1 MRADV
6 IDVFDFDGTV
16 IKANSFREI
25 TKKTLL
31 LLFKKLR
38 FKPIGVLV
46 GAFILRGMRILS
58 YIAFKTRAVNTFE
71 KELTQEEKCHIC
83 KSVFDENINAG
94 VLERLIA
101 SQCGVICTASPYAY
115 ISRMSFGKD
124 ITIISAFDPRG
135 LLPDAAN
142 LGEGKVKNL
151 IAHFGSDKIRVA
163 NFYTDSFDDQP
174 MIDFAENAFMCS
186 GGQIR
191 KIK

>member
-1 MRADV
+1 MQVDV
-6 IDVFDFDGTV
+6 IDVFDFDGTI

-25 TKKTLL
+25 TNKTLL
-31 LLFKKLR
+31 LLLKKFR
-38 FKPIGVLV
+38 FNPLCVLAGVL
-46 GAFILRGMRILS
+46 ILRKTGVLS
-58 YIAFKTRAVNTFE
+58 YNDFKTRAISIFE
-71 KELTQEEKCHIC
+71 GKLTREEKSNIC

-101 SQCGVICTASPYAY
+101 SKCGVISTASPYAY

-151 IAHFGSDKIRVA
+151 IAYFGSDKIRVA
-163 NFYTDSFDDQP
+163 NFYTDSFEDQP

>member
-1 MRADV
+1 MRIDV

-25 TKKTLL
+25 TKKMLL
-31 LLFKKLR
+31 LLLKKVKFSPAL
-38 FKPIGVLV
+38 ILI
-46 GAFILRGMRILS
+46 GAFILRRMRILS

-101 SQCGVICTASPYAY
+101 SKCSVINTASPYAY

-124 ITIISAFDPRG
+124 IAIISAFDPRG

-142 LGEGKVKNL
+142 LGEGKVKNM
-151 IAHFGSDKIRVA
+151 IAYFGSDKIRVA

-186 GGQIR
+186 GGQIC

>member
-1 MRADV
+1 MRVDV
-6 IDVFDFDGTV
+6 IDVFDFDGTI

-31 LLFKKLR
+31 LLLKKFR
-38 FKPIGVLV
+38 FKPLGVLAGV
-46 GAFILRGMRILS
+46 LILRRTGVLPYNDFKMRAIK
-58 YIAFKTRAVNTFE
+58 IFE
-71 KELTQEEKCHIC
+71 EELTREEKSNIC
-83 KSVFDENINAG
+83 KSVFDENINAD

-101 SQCGVICTASPYAY
+101 SKCGVISTASPYAY

-135 LLPDAAN
+135 LLPDVAN

-151 IAHFGSDKIRVA
+151 IAYFGTDKIQVA
-163 NFYTDSFDDQP
+163 NFYTDSFEDQP

-186 GGQIR
+186 GSQIR

>member
-1 MRADV
+1 MPPEV

-16 IKANSFREI
+16 INANSFRDI

-38 FKPIGVLV
+38 FKPIGVFV
-46 GAFILRGMRILS
+46 GTLILRRIGILS
-58 YIAFKTRAVNTFE
+58 YNNFKTRAVNIFE
-71 KELTQEEKCHIC
+71 EELTQEEKCRIC
-83 KSVFDENINAG
+83 KSVFDENINAC

-101 SQCGVICTASPYAY
+101 SQRGVICTASPYAY

-151 IAHFGSDKIRVA
+151 IAYFGSDKIRVA

-186 GGQIR
+186 SGQIR